1 MTQHTARSVHSHSGE
16 HPFSWTAFKTMS
28 MTPLH
33 YFISLSISYWIL
45 LFAGRE
51 SIDFDAPVWTARFTS
66 LSLWLAVWWFY
77 ISSTPPPHSDLG
89 RGLISEHE
97 WKQLCRAAL
106 KKPLLN
112 SSEGYKEAQP
122 RIQYTHTH
130 RKCMWC
136 HNYTNGDNQG
146 VFSTYRDIC
155 IYAAHFRLFTDCH
168 WRRMAEV
175 MKGSVLMAFK
185 WSHKQ

>member
-16 HPFSWTAFKTMS
+16 HPFSWTAFKTTS
-28 MTPLH
+28 LTPLH

-122 RIQYTHTH
+122 RIQYTQKMHVVPQLYKWGQSRGFLYLQRHMYLCCTLQAFH
-130 RKCMWC
+130 WLSLEA
-136 HNYTNGDNQG
+136 NGRG
-146 VFSTYRDIC
+146 YERIC
-155 IYAAHFRLFTDCH
+155 FNGF
-168 WRRMAEV
+168 
-175 MKGSVLMAFK
+175 
-185 WSHKQ
+185 